1 MKKKKKPGDIII
13 LHLHT
18 TNDDHMTY
26 GSWYMEHNRQNFLSS
41 WAAFCSFTQ
50 RINWKI
56 KSLKK
61 WNNYLE
67 ILLVYTCALHI
78 IWCMVLEICSA
89 TIFFLILD
97 HFLPFYPPNNPENHF
112 FEKMKKNTRTN
123 HHFTQVQQ
131 KSWSYAI
138 LFLQY
143 GMWPMFF
150 YFFYFWLFF
159 GLLTP

>member
-1 MKKKKKPGDIII
+1 MPFDPPNNVKNQNEKKWKKKKPGDIII

-97 HFLPFYPPNNPENHF
+97 HFLPFYPPNNPENQN
-112 FEKMKKNTRTN
+112 FEKMRKKTLEI
-123 HHFTQVQQ
+123 
-131 KSWSYAI
+131 SS
-138 LFLQY
+138 
-143 GMWPMFF
+143 F
-150 YFFYFWLFF
+150 YT
-159 GLLTP
+159 GVP